1 MDIAWFRDL
10 SVTILGFAAT
20 VVVIIT
26 AIVLIRLN
34 SALKGVLT
42 ELRMASMLAHD
53 TAARFHD
60 GMRPIFTVLEMI
72 QDMRESHERRSSR
85 RHFR

>member
-20 VVVIIT
+20 IVFIIT
-26 AIVLIRLN
+26 AIAMLRLYSAMKAVL
-34 SALKGVLT
+34 A
-42 ELRMASMLAHD
+42 ELRMASALARD

-60 GMRPIFTVLEMI
+60 GMRPVFAVLEMI
-72 QDMRESHERRSSR
+72 QDMRESRERRSKR
-85 RHFR
+85 QFR